1 MKILTVPHKALYRQ
15 AEPVDV
21 FGSKLQTLIDMMF
34 TVMYQAKG
42 IGLAANQVGVLK
54 QVIVINMRYSPFV
67 LINPDIRHIRNGQI
81 WEIESCLSI
90 PNYSTP
96 VERSSEIHVMG
107 RDRNGHKLSFE
118 AGGLLARCI
127 QHETEH
133 LEGKLINEK

>member
-1 MKILTVPHKALYRQ
+1 MLYRQ

-42 IGLAANQVGVLK
+42 IGLAANQVGILK

-67 LINPDIRHIRNGQI
+67 LINPAIRHIGPGV
-81 WEIESCLSI
+81 WENESCLSI
-90 PNYSTP
+90 PGYIAS
-96 VERSSEIHVMG
+96 VGRSSRIHVMG

-118 AGGLLARCI
+118 AGGLLARVV
-127 QHETEH
+127 QHEVNH